1 MESNEKVESKEELKE
16 RLSDIE
22 YKVTQEAGTE
32 RAFTGKYWDE
42 KADGSYHCIV
52 CDAELFSSDTK
63 FDSGSGWPSFSS
75 PMDEASIVRKT
86 DRTFGMK
93 RTEVLCANCEAH
105 LGHVFNDGP
114 GPEGERHCINSAS
127 LGLKKK
133 D

>member
-1 MESNEKVESKEELKE
+1 MESSEKVETQEELKA

-63 FDSGSGWPSFSS
+63 FDSGSGWPSFTS
-75 PMDEASIVRKT
+75 PTDEANIVRKT

-127 LGLKKK
+127 LGLKPK

>member
-1 MESNEKVESKEELKE
+1 MESNEKVETQEELKA

-22 YKVTQEAGTE
+22 YKGTQEAGTE

-63 FDSGSGWPSFSS
+63 FDSGSGWPSFTS
-75 PMDEASIVRKT
+75 PTDEANIVRKT

-127 LGLKKK
+127 LGLKPK

>member
-1 MESNEKVESKEELKE
+1 MESNEKVETQEELKA

-63 FDSGSGWPSFSS
+63 FDSGSGWPSFTS
-75 PMDEASIVRKT
+75 PTDEANIVRKT

-127 LGLKKK
+127 LGLKPK

>member
-1 MESNEKVESKEELKE
+1 MESNQQIESKEELKE
-16 RLSDIE
+16 RLSEIE

-42 KADGSYHCIV
+42 KTEGAYHCVV

-63 FDSGSGWPSFSS
+63 FDSGSGWPSFSQ
-75 PMDEASIVRKT
+75 PMDEDNIERTT

-93 RTEVLCANCEAH
+93 RTEVTCSKCGSH

-114 GPEGERHCINSAS
+114 GPAGERHCINSAS
-127 LGLKKK
+127 LDLKPKE
-133 D
+133 